1 MGAGQLGRTLSSEPG
16 SGTAKARF
24 LEKEFGKG
32 TILYAKRLKAAVD
45 PHHILNPGKII
56 GE

>member
-1 MGAGQLGRTLSSEPG
+1 MGAGQLGGTLSGEPG

-32 TILYAKRLKAAVD
+32 PMLYSKRLKAAVD
-45 PHHILNPGKII
+45 PRNILNPGKII